1 MGCSGCSTG
10 RGCSTASNGLP
21 GGCRNNGSCGAGGCN
36 KLNVFDWL
44 ANMELPGGSVAFDCV
59 EIRFKNSRKEFFRN
73 VNNLPLA
80 VGDVVAVE
88 ASPGHDIG
96 VVSIAGELVR
106 LQMKKRNV
114 DPLSQ
119 EIKKIYRKAKPA
131 DIEKWQEAQGL
142 ESNTM
147 YRARTIA
154 VKLNLQMKISDVEYQ
169 GDRTKAIFYYTAD
182 DRVDFR
188 ELIKVLADEFRVRIE
203 MRQIGARQEASRL
216 GAIGSCGR
224 ELCCS
229 TWLTDFRSVS
239 TSAARYQQLSLNP
252 LKLAGQCG
260 KLKCCLNYEL
270 DSYMDALRDFPEV
283 NNVKLETEKGRAFH
297 QKTDIFRR
305 TMFFSYTDEPD
316 NFIPLTVDRVKEVM
330 EMNKAG
336 NKPIDLLVH
345 VEKKLVEKKPDYEN
359 VVGQDSLTR
368 FDKSKNKSRN
378 NRKKRG
384 NAPSGTAEK
393 TPGTQQR
400 NPGNNQR
407 RPGGPNP
414 NSEKRNPN
422 PQRNNNQNA
431 EKKPNPNAN
440 PGQNRQNNRPKGDGG
455 NNPNRNRNGN
465 RNNNRPRPE
474 GNNNPPKAKE

>member
-10 RGCSTASNGLP
+10 RGCSTASTGLP

-36 KLNVFDWL
+36 KLNVFNWL
-44 ANMELPGGSVAFDCV
+44 ANMELPGGQPEFDIV
-59 EIRFKNSRKEFFRN
+59 EVRFKNSRKEFFRN
-73 VNNLPLA
+73 VNNLQLN
-80 VGDVVAVE
+80 VGDVIAVE

-96 VVSIAGELVR
+96 IVSVSGELVR
-106 LQMKKRNV
+106 LQMKKQKVN
-114 DPLSQ
+114 PASP
-119 EIKKIYRKAKPA
+119 EIKKVYRKAKQT

-142 ESNTM
+142 EQATM
-147 YRARTIA
+147 YRARTFA
-154 VKLNLQMKISDVEYQ
+154 VKLGLQMKISDVEYQ

-188 ELIKVLADEFRVRIE
+188 ELIKVLAEEFKVRIE

-270 DSYMDALRDFPEV
+270 DSYMDALKDIPEV

-297 QKTDIFRR
+297 QKTDIFRKR
-305 TMFFSYTDEPD
+305 MFFSYTHEPD
-316 NFIPLTVDRVKEVM
+316 NFIQLSVARVKEVM
-330 EMNKAG
+330 EMNKEG
-336 NKPIDLLVH
+336 NKPADLLVH
-345 VEKKLVEKKPDYEN
+345 VEKKVIEKTPDYEN

-368 FDKSKNKSRN
+368 FDKSKKQKFKNKNNNRKRNPEGSGQGAAPRPKQQQGSGNPNQNKQQVQQGNKPAGNKQGGNKPNNRPNRPNRN
-378 NRKKRG
+378 NR
-384 NAPSGTAEK
+384 
-393 TPGTQQR
+393 
-400 NPGNNQR
+400 
-407 RPGGPNP
+407 PN
-414 NSEKRNPN
+414 
-422 PQRNNNQNA
+422 
-431 EKKPNPNAN
+431 
-440 PGQNRQNNRPKGDGG
+440 NNRPK
-455 NNPNRNRNGN
+455 P
-465 RNNNRPRPE
+465 
-474 GNNNPPKAKE
+474 NNPPPAQ

>member
-10 RGCSTASNGLP
+10 RGCSTVSNGLP
-21 GGCRNNGSCGAGGCN
+21 GGCKNNGSCGTGGCN

-44 ANMELPGGSVAFDCV
+44 ANMELPSGQAACDIV
-59 EIRFKNSRKEFFRN
+59 ELRFKNSRKGFYKN
-73 VNNLPLA
+73 ANNLQLH

-88 ASPGHDIG
+88 ATGGHDIG
-96 VVSIAGELVR
+96 VVSISGELVR

-114 DPLSQ
+114 KADSE
-119 EIKKIYRKAKPA
+119 EIKKVYRKAKQT

-142 ESNTM
+142 EQATM
-147 YRARTIA
+147 YRARTCA

-169 GDRTKAIFYYTAD
+169 GDRTKAIFYYTAE

-188 ELIKVLADEFRVRIE
+188 ELIKVLADEFKVRIE
-203 MRQIGARQEASRL
+203 MKQIGARQEAGRL

-270 DSYMDALRDFPEV
+270 DSYMDALQDFPEV
-283 NNVKLETEKGRAFH
+283 NNVKLETELGRAFH

-305 TMFFSYTDEPD
+305 TMFFSYTHEPD
-316 NFIPLTVDRVKEVM
+316 NFIPLPIDRVKEII
-330 EMNKAG
+330 EMNK
-336 NKPIDLLVH
+336 NSVKPADLLI
-345 VEKKLVEKKPDYEN
+345 KLVPKAIEKSPDYEN

-368 FDKSKNKSRN
+368 FDKSKKSKN
-378 NRKKRG
+378 KKRNG
-384 NAPSGTAEK
+384 P
-393 TPGTQQR
+393 
-400 NPGNNQR
+400 
-407 RPGGPNP
+407 PNP
-414 NSEKRNPN
+414 NKQGGN
-422 PQRNNNQNA
+422 
-431 EKKPNPNAN
+431 PNPNAN
-440 PGQNRQNNRPKGDGG
+440 KQVGVSRQARNDNSNNPNNTSNN
-455 NNPNRNRNGN
+455 NNPNRQK
-465 RNNNRPRPE
+465 NNRPRP
-474 GNNNPPKAKE
+474 NNNRPHPNNNNNTPPKTEG